1 VSVGPAALSH
11 DKNSKKEHDRTETS
25 DGTPGMSPIPG
36 QRRPDASVGADF
48 PEAPFRAPTFEET
61 VMSISRRVFLL
72 PRPVVSA
79 AFAAL
84 AATSALTAA
93 LPAQAMSFQFDGE
106 AVRANSGRAL
116 IPCIKFALN
125 AMASPRGLEQLFST
139 DDAGRPVITAQNAGN
154 TYFTMYLG
162 VEDEG
167 TGEPLR
173 ILPPGPCR
181 RAECMN
187 RDYINLLAIAAD
199 GTPVQVR
206 ATISSPD
213 GRLDPASIFSFNPQ
227 PEPPGDFPAPMRVDF
242 RVLTD
247 SPSADVSVTLEV
259 IGGNTPVTLD

>member
-1 VSVGPAALSH
+1 
-11 DKNSKKEHDRTETS
+11 
-25 DGTPGMSPIPG
+25 
-36 QRRPDASVGADF
+36 
-48 PEAPFRAPTFEET
+48 
-61 VMSISRRVFLL
+61 MSIARRVFLL

-79 AFAAL
+79 AAAAL
-84 AATSALTAA
+84 AVATALSAAV
-93 LPAQAMSFQFDGE
+93 PAQAMSFQFDGE
-106 AVRANSGRAL
+106 AMRANSGRAL
-116 IPCIKFALN
+116 TPCVKFALN
-125 AMASPRGLEQLFST
+125 AMASERGIEQLFST
-139 DDAGRPVITAQNAGN
+139 DDAGRPVITAQNTGN
-154 TYFTMYLG
+154 TYFTLYIG
-162 VEDEG
+162 VEDET

-187 RDYINLLAIAAD
+187 RDYINLVGLAAD

-206 ATISSPD
+206 ATVTSPD

-259 IGGNTPVTLD
+259 IGGNAPLALE